1 MAKKDLQRID
11 FDTFVCNS
19 DGEPIMKDGE
29 VSVLFDKR
37 KISEKN
43 VKKLIDN
50 NSYKL
55 DKRIIT
61 TTPEQANILKGILDD
76 EVLNMYQYTIYKEND
91 FDYYTMGYFIAKDE
105 NLAESFVRENFPKDR
120 IEIQLEQ
127 SIKEGTLI
135 MGQRL
140 ES

>member
-91 FDYYTMGYFIAKDE
+91 FDYYTMGYVFAKDE

>member
-1 MAKKDLQRID
+1 MARKDLQRID
-11 FDTFVCNS
+11 FDTFLCNS

-43 VKKLIDN
+43 VKKLIND
-50 NSYKL
+50 NSYEL

-61 TTPEQANILKGILDD
+61 TTPEQANILKGIFDD
-76 EVLNMYQYTIYKEND
+76 EILNMYQYTVYKEND
-91 FDYYTMGYFIAKDE
+91 FDYYTMGYVFAKNE
-105 NLAESFVRENFPKDR
+105 KSAKSYVKKEFPNDK
-120 IEIQLEQ
+120 IEIQLEETIQ
-127 SIKEGTLI
+127 EGTLI